1 MPNLA
6 IPSGAAPKALAAFI
20 LVLALSL
27 PAALVAPGASAA
39 KRIRV
44 GAQPQIAPR
53 LSGHRAVELRHR
65 RRHPH
70 QQPNSE
76 PAPVPPSSP
85 APTPSPTPTPAPTTS
100 PTPTPS
106 PAPEPSPSP
115 APTSPPPSSTPPS
128 SSAGLLF
135 KGTRIRDFSLNQSA
149 PGAVT
154 EVADPAGGG
163 SQVLKMTVANSD
175 VYPVTPTSD
184 PRAQLLSPSIIDPG
198 EEFWWSGK
206 FFLPSD
212 FPASVPGWL
221 TVMEGPYGEPFDGT
235 PPWHIEVNGSSLR
248 WSRNSTYNWD
258 VPWQMPL
265 VKNSWVSVV
274 VHERFGADGWVEMW
288 VNGQQ
293 ITFFAP
299 GTYNP
304 RHEPAVTRLAMA
316 TRDRSNDGGP
326 NFTVIQSYR
335 KAGMFSSVSLYQGP
349 MAIGTT
355 RASVE

>member
-1 MPNLA
+1 MPNPA
-6 IPSGAAPKALAAFI
+6 ISRGAATKLLLALLGVGL
-20 LVLALSL
+20 LVLLAT
-27 PAALVAPGASAA
+27 VEAPGASAA
-39 KRIRV
+39 QRHHRALKAH
-44 GAQPQIAPR
+44 GAAR
-53 LSGHRAVELRHR
+53 LSAHRAFVER

-70 QQPNSE
+70 HAIQTSPTQAPGSPADA
-76 PAPVPPSSP
+76 PAPSP
-85 APTPSPTPTPAPTTS
+85 APS
-100 PTPTPS
+100 PS
-106 PAPEPSPSP
+106 PAPEPRPSPSP
-115 APTSPPPSSTPPS
+115 SSPPPTSPGPGT
-128 SSAGLLF
+128 SAGLLF
-135 KGTRIRDFSLNQSA
+135 KGTRIRDFRLNQSA

-154 EVADPAGGG
+154 EVPDPAGSG

-175 VYPVTPTSD
+175 VFPITPTAD

-206 FFLPSD
+206 FFLPSN
-212 FPASVPGWL
+212 FPSSVPGWL

-258 VPWQMPL
+258 VPWQVPL
-265 VKNSWVSVV
+265 IKNSWVKVMI
-274 VHERFGADGWVEMW
+274 HERFGTNGWVEMW

-304 RHEPAVTRLAMA
+304 RHEASTTRLAMA
-316 TRDRSNDGGP
+316 TRDHSNDGGP

-335 KAGMFSSVSLYQGP
+335 KAGMFSSVSLFQGP

>member
-1 MPNLA
+1 MPSLA
-6 IPSGAAPKALAAFI
+6 IPRGAALAALPAFI
-20 LVLALSL
+20 VVLVLALL
-27 PAALVAPGASAA
+27 AAAEAPGAHAA
-39 KRIRV
+39 KRVRV
-44 GAQPQIAPR
+44 GAHPQVAPR
-53 LSGHRAVELRHR
+53 VSGNRALERR
-65 RRHPH
+65 RRHRPPRQH
-70 QQPNSE
+70 QNPK
-76 PAPVPPSSP
+76 PTPTAPSS
-85 APTPSPTPTPAPTTS
+85 PTPAP
-100 PTPTPS
+100 PS
-106 PAPEPSPSP
+106 PAPAPSP
-115 APTSPPPSSTPPS
+115 APGPVNNPAPAPAPPPPASPPPSPGP
-128 SSAGLLF
+128 SAGLLF
-135 KGTRIRDFSLNQSA
+135 EGTRIRDFRLNQSA

-154 EVADPAGGG
+154 EVPNPGGGG
-163 SQVLKMTVANSD
+163 SQVLKMTVASSD
-175 VYPVTPTSD
+175 VFPVTPTSD

-198 EEFWWSGK
+198 EEFWWSGE

-212 FPASVPGWL
+212 FPSTVPGWL

-265 VKNSWVSVV
+265 VKNSWVKVV
-274 VHERFGADGWVEMW
+274 IHERFGADGWVEMW

-293 ITFFAP
+293 VTFFAP

-304 RHEPAVTRLAMA
+304 RHEASTAHLAMA

-335 KAGMFSSVSLYQGP
+335 KAGMFSTVSLFQGP